1 MLLNATCYKQILH
14 STGADVD
21 ARNVDEQTPLH
32 LACMSGHLETAKW
45 LVENGADLHARDNFQ
60 R

>member
-1 MLLNATCYKQILH
+1 MGAQIDAT
-14 STGADVD
+14 
-21 ARNVDEQTPLH
+21 NVDDQTPLH

-45 LVENGADLHARDNFQ
+45 LVANGADLHARDNFQ

>member
-1 MLLNATCYKQILH
+1 M
-14 STGADVD
+14 GADVD
-21 ARNVDEQTPLH
+21 ARNVDDQTPLH

-45 LVENGADLHARDNFQ
+45 LVANRADIHARDLFQ